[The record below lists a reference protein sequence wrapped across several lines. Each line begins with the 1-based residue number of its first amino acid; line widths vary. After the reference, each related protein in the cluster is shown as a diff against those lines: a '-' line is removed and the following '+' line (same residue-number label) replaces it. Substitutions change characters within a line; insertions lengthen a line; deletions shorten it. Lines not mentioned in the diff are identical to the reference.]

1 MSNDVMTSSPFAAIF
16 RLSFTYDSTVCE
28 FCSVD
33 LKARNGV
40 PGDS

>member
-1 MSNDVMTSSPFAAIF
+1 MTSARFAAIL
-16 RLSFTYDSTVCE
+16 RLSFTHDSMVCE